1 MLPWQIYQSYLSVR
15 SRIRDVIK
23 FDLWRHRGDTVS
35 FMSTIHPKYST
46 EMHQNTTF
54 YAELNGGT
62 RWWMF
67 HAATI
72 DSFDAIDSW
81 SWKIMEFAK
90 IWPLTCHNWVK
101 YWPRTKN
108 NTTNREYSA
117 RAICWSFPR
126 SSTTLRLETPR
137 GGGHTNPTPPL
148 HRRRWRN
155 AVYGR
160 GLKCCQKSYGFFH
173 PRKQA
178 SCVAWC
184 MVPKPIML
192 ELLGTALGWWEK
204 LPLACYVAQH
214 HMLSH

>member
-1 MLPWQIYQSYLSVR
+1 MTSIDLTFSLNHEFPVSNRFARWWIRIERFFWHLCYHDRCTNQIWVSGRGFVTSQIWPMTS
-15 SRIRDVIK
+15 SRWHGIINEHFTPKIFNRDASKHNI
-23 FDLWRHRGDTVS
+23 LCRIER
-35 FMSTIHPKYST
+35 
-46 EMHQNTTF
+46 
-54 YAELNGGT
+54 GT
-62 RWWMF
+62 RWWRF

-137 GGGHTNPTPPL
+137 GGRTNPPPPPYTGEGGKT
-148 HRRRWRN
+148 RFT
-155 AVYGR
+155 GE
-160 GLKCCQKSYGFFH
+160 G
-173 PRKQA
+173 
-178 SCVAWC
+178 
-184 MVPKPIML
+184 
-192 ELLGTALGWWEK
+192 
-204 LPLACYVAQH
+204 
-214 HMLSH
+214 